1 MRPLSYWPC
10 TFVARASCSARISAF
25 WFGAAT
31 SEIAIVTPER
41 VAQRKP
47 ASFRAS
53 SDAATST
60 FGYRS
65 ARSLTMTDRRFLST
79 TPFSYG

>member
-1 MRPLSYWPC
+1 MAALAAG
-10 TFVARASCSARISAF
+10 V
-25 WFGAAT
+25 AT
-31 SEIAIVTPER
+31 SEMEIVTPER

-47 ASFRAS
+47 ASLSAS

-60 FGYRS
+60 LGYRS
-65 ARSLTMTDRRFLST
+65 ARSLTMTERRFLST

>member
-1 MRPLSYWPC
+1 MPALA
-10 TFVARASCSARISAF
+10 V
-25 WFGAAT
+25 GVAT
-31 SEIAIVTPER
+31 SEMAIVTPER

-47 ASFRAS
+47 ASFSAS
-53 SDAATST
+53 RLAATST

-65 ARSLTMTDRRFLST
+65 ARSLTMTDSRFLST